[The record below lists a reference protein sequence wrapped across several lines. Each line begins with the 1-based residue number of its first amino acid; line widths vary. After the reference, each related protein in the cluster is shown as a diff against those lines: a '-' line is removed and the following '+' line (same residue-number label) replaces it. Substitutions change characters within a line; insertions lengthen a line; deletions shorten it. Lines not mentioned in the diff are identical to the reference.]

1 MSKVKEDLHI
11 ALTLLILDKCGQ
23 NIKDI
28 KRENKPLLSPVVVT
42 PILLLQNSAVK
53 VFANDFPA
61 TSLYMVELSCN
72 GMITKL
78 IENLNN
84 QVW

>member
-11 ALTLLILDKCGQ
+11 ALTLLILDKSGQ

-28 KRENKPLLSPVVVT
+28 KRDNKPLLSPAVVAFIV
-42 PILLLQNSAVK
+42 LLQNSAVK

-61 TSLYMVELSCN
+61 TSLHVVELSCN
-72 GMITKL
+72 GMIIKL
-78 IENLNN
+78 IEDLNN
-84 QVW
+84 QVR

>member
-1 MSKVKEDLHI
+1 MYI

-28 KRENKPLLSPVVVT
+28 KRENKPLLSPVVVV
-42 PILLLQNSAVK
+42 PIVLLQNSAVK
-53 VFANDFPA
+53 VFVNDFPA
-61 TSLYMVELSCN
+61 TSLHVVELSCN

-78 IENLNN
+78 IEDLNN